1 MPLELKTQPVPLKTT
16 PEGAIWVGGT
26 RVTLDTV
33 VGCYWDGMTAEGI
46 VEQYPTLRLADV
58 YAVIGYYLD
67 HTSEVDEYLRAREA
81 EGERIRKENEERFPP
96 DGVRERLMTRMA
108 ARKR

>member
-1 MPLELKTQPVPLKTT
+1 MPLELKARPVPLKTT

-33 VGCYWDGMTAEGI
+33 VGCYWDGITAEGI

-81 EGERIRKENEERFPP
+81 HGEQIRRENESRFPP
-96 DGVRERLMTRMA
+96 DGARARLL
-108 ARKR
+108 ARKALRSR